1 MPKGIIL
8 IVFAVSVFAGNVVQA
23 QMPFDLD
30 AELRLRWERR
40 TPAAAEGDQTRGFSR
55 LMLGYETELSDLIDM
70 RLKVR
75 DSRFFSEGTDTSE
88 VHDDPR
94 VHTLDF
100 RIENVGQ
107 IHPYLSFMDG
117 WDMEFGKSELPT
129 YNKGRII
136 HSDDW
141 SNLGPATSGGYH
153 FHRGLL
159 NDAIDFNFHHLTI
172 DRDTFD
178 ANNEGEHAYGLHVDF
193 NELPLIEASLFLW
206 QFRADQSNA
215 ALAAE
220 NGNADPGASHED
232 TYGFAFTL
240 RDGLIPD
247 ATLSV
252 EYALQE
258 GRRYNGDLDAIQRLD
273 SLYYAI
279 EGTYDLEPMERLW
292 DMVLVGGHIFA
303 TGTSAGAS
311 RIEEFRSPFGTPHG
325 THGISDII
333 GTSNLKDTYVGIRT
347 VLGET
352 GVEFTYHELRAD
364 QGEDWGEEI
373 NLILDH
379 RIGDLDVEFGAAK
392 FNSLTSTYESTN
404 FFYAQTFWNF

>member
-1 MPKGIIL
+1 
-8 IVFAVSVFAGNVVQA
+8 
-23 QMPFDLD
+23 
-30 AELRLRWERR
+30 
-40 TPAAAEGDQTRGFSR
+40 
-55 LMLGYETELSDLIDM
+55 MLLID
-70 RLKVR
+70 
-75 DSRFFSEGTDTSE
+75 
-88 VHDDPR
+88 H
-94 VHTLDF
+94 
-100 RIENVGQ
+100 
-107 IHPYLSFMDG
+107 
-117 WDMEFGKSELPT
+117 
-129 YNKGRII
+129 
-136 HSDDW
+136 
-141 SNLGPATSGGYH
+141 
-153 FHRGLL
+153 
-159 NDAIDFNFHHLTI
+159 NDAQIGHRREQGGARTHNTRAFSTP
-172 DRDTFD
+172 
-178 ANNEGEHAYGLHVDF
+178 

-206 QFRADQSNA
+206 QFRADQSNT

-333 GTSNLKDTYVGIRT
+333 GTSNLKDTYLGIRT

-364 QGEDWGEEI
+364 QGADWGEEI

-392 FNSLTSTYESTN
+392 SLTSTYESTN